1 MKSNNFSDLG
11 IRPFKKGLFD
21 LTNHTYCYLQPD
33 GGWGWSNAGLVTD
46 SGEALI
52 VDTLFDKNLTEEML
66 KTMNSAEPKALKNI
80 VSLVNSHSNGD
91 HCNGNSC
98 VDTPEIIS
106 SKATLQEMGNESPE
120 VMAALIKQAPDM
132 GYLGKY
138 FLDCFASFDFEG
150 VERCLPNITFSG
162 RMEKKVGDKVVEL
175 IEVGPA
181 HTKGDILAYIPKD
194 KVIFTG
200 DILFIEGHPILWAG
214 PISNWI
220 RACDQIISLDVDF
233 IVPGHGPVTD
243 KRGVK
248 AVKKYLQYIHDEA
261 KNRFL
266 SGMTSIDAAKDISFE
281 LFSSWGDQERIAVNV
296 NSLYREFKGEKK
308 REDIILLFKQM
319 ADLAGYTD

>member
-1 MKSNNFSDLG
+1 
-11 IRPFKKGLFD
+11 
-21 LTNHTYCYLQPD
+21 
-33 GGWGWSNAGLVTD
+33 
-46 SGEALI
+46 
-52 VDTLFDKNLTEEML
+52 
-66 KTMNSAEPKALKNI
+66 
-80 VSLVNSHSNGD
+80 
-91 HCNGNSC
+91 
-98 VDTPEIIS
+98 
-106 SKATLQEMGNESPE
+106 
-120 VMAALIKQAPDM
+120 
-132 GYLGKY
+132 
-138 FLDCFASFDFEG
+138 
-150 VERCLPNITFSG
+150 
-162 RMEKKVGDKVVEL
+162 MEKKVGDKVVEL

-248 AVKKYLQYIHDEA
+248 AVKKYLQYIHDET

>member
-1 MKSNNFSDLG
+1 MEKE
-11 IRPFKKGLFD
+11 KK
-21 LTNHTYCYLQPD
+21 
-33 GGWGWSNAGLVTD
+33 V
-46 SGEALI
+46 
-52 VDTLFDKNLTEEML
+52 
-66 KTMNSAEPKALKNI
+66 
-80 VSLVNSHSNGD
+80 
-91 HCNGNSC
+91 
-98 VDTPEIIS
+98 
-106 SKATLQEMGNESPE
+106 
-120 VMAALIKQAPDM
+120 
-132 GYLGKY
+132 
-138 FLDCFASFDFEG
+138 ASFDFEG